1 MQYTVVEDTI
11 NCDEMFKKILHT
23 IPRSHVTTKT
33 KVSVGMARTMQK
45 LISPS
50 RIAAGQ
56 ENPLGCGDSNCC
68 RFIKRCS
75 GIRIS
80 LMQDEFH

>member
-1 MQYTVVEDTI
+1 MAITI
-11 NCDEMFKKILHT
+11 
-23 IPRSHVTTKT
+23 
-33 KVSVGMARTMQK
+33 QK
-45 LISPS
+45 LITPI

-80 LMQDEFH
+80 LMRDEFHGLLKIVAKAESNYLYILDHARHRRI